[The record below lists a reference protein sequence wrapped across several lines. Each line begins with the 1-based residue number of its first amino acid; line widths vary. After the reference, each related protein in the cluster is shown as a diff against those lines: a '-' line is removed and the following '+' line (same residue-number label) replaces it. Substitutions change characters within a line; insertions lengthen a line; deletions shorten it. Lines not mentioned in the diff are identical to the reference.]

1 VTSYNRSMITCRMT
15 AKVPKFE
22 DGVYQ
27 FIGKRVSVET
37 AEGRIYEGWL
47 VSIDENLN
55 VILEDIIGEFNRM
68 IINGNFVKEV
78 KLSKSLNMSAFI
90 ERLNELFPGL
100 VKVVENTI
108 IVMDNIK
115 ITERGVQ
122 GSGLAA
128 DRVKAIYAQFTRES
142 K

>member
-1 VTSYNRSMITCRMT
+1 MITFKMT

-22 DGVYQ
+22 DEVYQ

-37 AEGRIYEGWL
+37 AEGRIYEGRL
-47 VSIDENLN
+47 VSIDDNLN
-55 VILEDIIGEFNRM
+55 VILEDITGEFNGL

-78 KLSKSLNMSAFI
+78 KLIKSLNMSAFI

-100 VKVVENTI
+100 VQVVENTI

-122 GSGLAA
+122 GRGMAA
-128 DRVKAIYAQFTRES
+128 DRVKAIYAQFTKES